1 MKDTTAEILNEAE
14 SNLIM
19 THDLLL
25 LAVAIDFSSKLP
37 PCFLSG
43 LHTSGLPS
51 YSQMCLLA

>member
-25 LAVAIDFSSKLP
+25 AVAIDFCSKLP
-37 PCFLSG
+37 PCFLTG
-43 LHTSGLPS
+43 LPTSGLPS
-51 YSQMCLLA
+51 HSQMHLLA